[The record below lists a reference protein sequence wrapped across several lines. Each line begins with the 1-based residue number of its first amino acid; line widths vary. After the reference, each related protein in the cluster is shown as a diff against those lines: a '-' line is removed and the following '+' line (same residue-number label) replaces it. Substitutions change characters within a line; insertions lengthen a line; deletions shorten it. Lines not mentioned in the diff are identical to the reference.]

1 MRLKILFQR
10 LASSIEIMAA
20 SIRDTRNDVK
30 ERKPVLI
37 DRVESVESMIS
48 MAQILPKEDGFISIS
63 DDRLVDSIFI

>member
-1 MRLKILFQR
+1 M
-10 LASSIEIMAA
+10 ASSIEIMAA

>member
-1 MRLKILFQR
+1 M
-10 LASSIEIMAA
+10 ASSIEIMAA

-63 DDRLVDSIFI
+63 DDRLVDLIFI

>member
-1 MRLKILFQR
+1 
-10 LASSIEIMAA
+10 MAA

-63 DDRLVDSIFI
+63 DDRLVDLIFI

>member
-1 MRLKILFQR
+1 

>member
-1 MRLKILFQR
+1 

-63 DDRLVDSIFI
+63 DDRLVDLIFI